1 MKTTLVV
8 VQDEAYQEAYREAD
22 GVERSQGP
30 CTDGGPGPLGRGLR
44 ALGVATYSTD
54 SSSSSRVPNGPAWPF
69 ACRSHPA
76 TWHSQPRE
84 RGPERKAGLEHDN
97 GAPTPRALLHLSR
110 FARSAGSNAQQ
121 NSCVSLPAKIHDS
134 YATTRYAIES
144 NGNSYQCKRPTFHG
158 LEAPAFNWR

>member
-97 GAPTPRALLHLSR
+97 GASAPRAVSRFSR
-110 FARSAGSNAQQ
+110 FAGFAGPSAEQ
-121 NSCVSLPAKIHDS
+121 NCCVASTAREACHDD
-134 YATTRYAIES
+134 AA
-144 NGNSYQCKRPTFHG
+144 HA
-158 LEAPAFNWR
+158 APASACQRPRGRLRI